1 MDRIVSTIRVTN
13 FTFLCLYFLLIKSL
27 NHDKP
32 VPTYA
37 EKEGCEDLIDSQIL
51 TAFLAS
57 LYVVYLLCGL
67 YKASYTV

>member
-1 MDRIVSTIRVTN
+1 MQRPTDECQGIIHGKDLS
-13 FTFLCLYFLLIKSL
+13 LYI
-27 NHDKP
+27 
-32 VPTYA
+32 

>member
-1 MDRIVSTIRVTN
+1 ML
-13 FTFLCLYFLLIKSL
+13 FL
-27 NHDKP
+27 
-32 VPTYA
+32 YA
-37 EKEGCEDLIDSQIL
+37 EKEGCEDLIYSQIL